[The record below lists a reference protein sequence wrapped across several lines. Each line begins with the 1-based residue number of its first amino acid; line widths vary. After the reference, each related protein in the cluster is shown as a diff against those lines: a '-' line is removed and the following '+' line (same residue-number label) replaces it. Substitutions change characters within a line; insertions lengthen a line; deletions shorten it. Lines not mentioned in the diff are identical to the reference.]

1 MSAGSISS
9 AAQDKLDA
17 ARWRAVCEKAWLVD
31 AAAWAY
37 ALRIHSSDPTI
48 DADDVRDAVDA
59 EILAARAAPA
69 GTSGGLD

>member
-1 MSAGSISS
+1 MTAERDR
-9 AAQDKLDA
+9 QDA
-17 ARWRAVCEKAWLVD
+17 ERWRAVCEKAWFVD

-59 EILAARAAPA
+59 EILAARAAPT

>member
-1 MSAGSISS
+1 MTTE
-9 AAQDKLDA
+9 QDRRDA
-17 ARWRAVCEKAWLVD
+17 DRWRAVCEKAWFVD

-48 DADDVRDAVDA
+48 DADDVCDAVDA

-69 GTSGGLD
+69 GSSGGRD